1 VASPLISHRCLV
13 AFTTAVL
20 VSACAS
26 APPLARQQ
34 CYNPDAQLAA
44 VLQPFEALRTKG
56 CTAGVN
62 QRESECERLRLE
74 IARLAVICPTHAPT
88 LMANAVIA
96 YDEKR
101 PVDAQQFLDLILA
114 QPHSYPDA
122 AVLRGQIAIEEGNI
136 PFALRLL
143 EQQIRLAPDH
153 AGLHEMHAAALYVD
167 GKLVDARSE
176 LMLAEALGAPHWRIA
191 YHLGL
196 IEEASGRRDEASR
209 YYAEAVAG
217 NPGFQPAESR
227 LKALR
232 VTSGNAP

>member
-1 VASPLISHRCLV
+1 MLSHRLA
-13 AFTTAVL
+13 AFATAVL

-34 CYNPDAQLAA
+34 CYNPDAQLAE
-44 VLQPFEALRTKG
+44 VLQPYEELRSKG

-62 QRESECERLRLE
+62 QIGSECEHLRLA
-74 IARLAVICPTHAPT
+74 IARLAVVCPTHAPT

-101 PVDAQQFLDLILA
+101 RVDAQQFLDQILA
-114 QPHSYPDA
+114 QPRGYPDA
-122 AVLRGQIAIEEGNI
+122 AALRGQIAIEEGNI
-136 PFALRLL
+136 PYAIRLL
-143 EQQIRLAPDH
+143 EEQIRLAPDH
-153 AGLHEMHAAALYVD
+153 AGLHETHAAALYL
-167 GKLVDARSE
+167 GGRFTDALRE

-196 IEEASGRRDEASR
+196 IEEAMGRRDDALR
-209 YYAEAVAG
+209 YYTDAVTG
-217 NPGFQPAESR
+217 NPDFQPATSR

-232 VTSGNAP
+232 AMTAAAP